1 MLSVTSVVSPSPSP
15 LVAALTVEGLSKRFG
30 EVVAVDGLGF
40 SVAAGACVGLL
51 GPNGSGKSTTL
62 QMLATL
68 LHPDAGRVVM
78 AGIDV
83 SRHPVAA
90 RGALGIV
97 FQDPALDR
105 GMTAEENL
113 YFAGSLHGLAP
124 DLARERIAEL
134 LALFELEAKRTVL
147 VAALSGGQRRAL
159 DIARGVL
166 HRPRLLLLDEPT
178 SGLDPANRRALW
190 RFLHR
195 LRREQ
200 GTALLVTTHQMD
212 EAGDCDRVL
221 FLRSGRCVGQGT
233 PAELLTILGAF
244 MLDVE
249 REDTDP
255 AALFPDFGTGLV
267 QGEVT
272 SFRIANPSFALA
284 ELDPTAVTC
293 ARSVRLRRP
302 DLNDAW
308 LWTVAG
314 LLETPR

>member
-1 MLSVTSVVSPSPSP
+1 MTSMVGPAPA
-15 LVAALTVEGLSKRFG
+15 LMMEALTVEGLTKRFG
-30 EVVAVDGLGF
+30 DVVAVDGLGF
-40 SVAAGACVGLL
+40 SVASGACVGLL

-68 LHPDAGRVVM
+68 LHPDTGHVVV

-83 SRHPVAA
+83 ARDPVAA
-90 RGALGIV
+90 RKALGIV
-97 FQDPALDR
+97 FQDSALDR

-113 YFAGSLHGLAP
+113 HFASALHGLPSAV
-124 DLARERIAEL
+124 ARERVSEL
-134 LALFELEAKRTVL
+134 LALFELEAKREVL

-178 SGLDPANRRALW
+178 AGLDPANRRALW
-190 RFLHR
+190 RFLRR
-195 LRREQ
+195 LSREQ

-212 EAGDCDRVL
+212 EAGDCERVL
-221 FLRSGRCVGQGT
+221 FLRAGRCVGQGT
-233 PAELLTILGAF
+233 PTELLATLGAF

-249 REDTDP
+249 RGDTDP
-255 AALFPDFGTGLV
+255 ALLFPGLGAGLV

-284 ELDPTAVTC
+284 ELEPTAVSR
-293 ARSVRLRRP
+293 ARSLRLRRP

-314 LLETPR
+314 LLESPT

>member
-1 MLSVTSVVSPSPSP
+1 M
-15 LVAALTVEGLSKRFG
+15 ADALTVEGLGKRFG
-30 EVVAVDGLGF
+30 AVVAVDGLGLA
-40 SVAAGACVGLL
+40 VAPGDCVGLL

-68 LHPDAGRVVM
+68 LRPDAGRVVV
-78 AGIDV
+78 AGIDIA
-83 SRHPVAA
+83 RDPVAA

-97 FQDPALDR
+97 FQDSALDR
-105 GMTAEENL
+105 GMGAEENL
-113 YFAGSLHGLAP
+113 RFAAALHGLPSAI
-124 DLARERIAEL
+124 AGVRIAEL
-134 LALFELEAKRTVL
+134 LALFELDAKRKTP

-200 GTALLVTTHQMD
+200 GTALLVTTHLMD

-221 FLRSGRCVGQGT
+221 FLRAGRCVGQGA
-233 PAELLTILGAF
+233 PAALLAALGAF

-249 REDTDP
+249 RGDGEP
-255 AALFPDFGTGLV
+255 QELFPAFGRGLV
-267 QGEVT
+267 QGDVI
-272 SFRIANPSFALA
+272 SFRIADPGFALA
-284 ELDPTAVTC
+284 GLDQAAVAR
-293 ARSVRLRRP
+293 ARSLRLRRP

-314 LLETPR
+314 LLEPRP

>member
-1 MLSVTSVVSPSPSP
+1 MTTD
-15 LVAALTVEGLSKRFG
+15 ALTVDGLCKRFG
-30 EVVAVDGLGF
+30 DVVAVDALGF
-40 SVAAGACVGLL
+40 SVASGTCVGLL

-68 LHPDAGRVVM
+68 LHPDAGRVLV
-78 AGIDV
+78 AGIDIA
-83 SRHPVAA
+83 RDPVAA

-97 FQDPALDR
+97 FQDSALDR
-105 GMTAEENL
+105 DMTADENL
-113 YFAGSLHGLAP
+113 HFAGALHGLSSAV
-124 DLARERIAEL
+124 ARERSAEL
-134 LALFELEAKRTVL
+134 LTLFDLNAKRAVP

-178 SGLDPANRRALW
+178 SGLDPTNRRALW

-200 GTALLVTTHQMD
+200 GTAMLVTTHQMD

-221 FLRSGRCVGQGT
+221 FLCSGRCVGQGT
-233 PAELLTILGAF
+233 PTDLLTRLGFF

-249 REDTDP
+249 RGDIDP
-255 AALFPDFGTGLV
+255 TALFPALGGGLV

-272 SFRIANPSFALA
+272 SFRIANPGFALA
-284 ELDPTAVTC
+284 ELDPTAVAR

-302 DLNDAW
+302 DLSDAW

-314 LLETPR
+314 MLEQSR

>member
-1 MLSVTSVVSPSPSP
+1 MTMD
-15 LVAALTVEGLSKRFG
+15 ALTVDGLGKRFG
-30 EVVAVDGLGF
+30 DVVAVDGLGF
-40 SVAAGACVGLL
+40 NVASGACIGLL

-68 LHPDAGRVVM
+68 LHPDAGRVLV
-78 AGIDV
+78 AGIDIA
-83 SRHPVAA
+83 RDPVAA

-97 FQDPALDR
+97 FQDSALDR
-105 GMTAEENL
+105 GMTADENL
-113 YFAGSLHGLAP
+113 HFAGALHGLSSTV
-124 DLARERIAEL
+124 ARDRIAEL
-134 LALFELEAKRTVL
+134 LSLFELDAKRSVL

-190 RFLHR
+190 RFLHH
-195 LRREQ
+195 LRRAQ
-200 GTALLVTTHQMD
+200 GTALLVTTHLMD

-221 FLRSGRCVGQGT
+221 FLRAGRCVGQGT
-233 PAELLTILGAF
+233 PTELLTMLGSY

-249 REDTDP
+249 RSDADP
-255 AALFPDFGTGLV
+255 AGLFPGLGSGLV

-272 SFRIANPSFALA
+272 SFRITDPGFTLAALDQA
-284 ELDPTAVTC
+284 AV
-293 ARSVRLRRP
+293 ARTKSVRLRRP

-314 LLETPR
+314 LLEAPR